1 MSLTTWLA
9 RLERQRRKQRTSAN
23 RRTLRLYRQR
33 QAEAGARRID
43 LLLTP
48 DQYDTLVAQMRPG
61 ESYSRA
67 IGRAIT
73 ALSGNN
79 SQMKYFIVN
88 Q

>member
-1 MSLTTWLA
+1 MTLSTWLA
-9 RLERQRRKQRTSAN
+9 RLERQQRKQRKSAN
-23 RRTLRLYRQR
+23 RRSLRLYRDR
-33 QAEAGARRID
+33 QAKAGARRID

-48 DQYDTLVAQMRPG
+48 DQYGALVAQMRPG

-67 IGRAIT
+67 IGRAIE

-79 SQMKYFIVN
+79 GQLKDVIIN